1 MRHQRKRQKVVI
13 CVCNNIK
20 EKSMKREIE
29 REKEQL
35 HLGDSFHR
43 EDIQSHKA
51 LPSHIL
57 KFSGLPQC
65 L

>member
-43 EDIQSHKA
+43 ED
-51 LPSHIL
+51 
-57 KFSGLPQC
+57 
-65 L
+65 